1 MARLSKAMG
10 SQNPTRVSAP
20 VGFAR
25 VSTALFVLLSVASM
39 AAIWSILS
47 LISGGFGG
55 FMAPIVAVCIVLMLH
70 SFGYASGFMRAL
82 AALVLMSLSVIYQ
95 AYLFA
100 AGTIAGEMG
109 FTLGE
114 SVKMIGPDLAYA
126 LIRAHL
132 TKIELVCYGLSLLL
146 ALLLGWLFGRGKP

>member
-1 MARLSKAMG
+1 MARLNKS
-10 SQNPTRVSAP
+10 SSTQNPTRASAP

-25 VSTALFVLLSVASM
+25 ISTALLVLLSVASIT
-39 AAIWSILS
+39 AIWSILS

-55 FMAPIVAVCIVLMLH
+55 YLALIVAVCIVLMLH
-70 SFGYASGFMRAL
+70 SFGYAPGLMRAL

-114 SVKMIGPDLAYA
+114 SVKMMGPDLAYA

-132 TKIELVCYGLSLLL
+132 TQIELVCYGLSLLL
-146 ALLLGWLFGRGKP
+146 AFLLGWLLGRSKP

>member
-1 MARLSKAMG
+1 MARLSKITL
-10 SQNPTRVSAP
+10 QNRSAP
-20 VGFAR
+20 QGFAR
-25 VSTALFVLLSVASM
+25 ISSALFVLFSAASIT
-39 AAIWSILS
+39 AVWSILS

-55 FMAPIVAVCIVLMLH
+55 YMALIVAVCMVLMLH
-70 SFGYASGFMRAL
+70 SFGYMPSFMRAL
-82 AALVLMSLSVIYQ
+82 AALALMILSVIYQ
-95 AYLFA
+95 GYLFA

-132 TKIELVCYGLSLLL
+132 TQSELVCYGLALIL
-146 ALLLGWLFGRGKP
+146 AFVLGWRFGRGKP

>member
-1 MARLSKAMG
+1 M
-10 SQNPTRVSAP
+10 
-20 VGFAR
+20 GFAH
-25 VSTALFVLLSVASM
+25 VSSALFVLLSVASM

-55 FMAPIVAVCIVLMLH
+55 YMALIVAICIVLMLH
-70 SFGYASGFMRAL
+70 SFGYAPSLMRGL
-82 AALVLMSLSVIYQ
+82 AALSLMSLSVIYQ

-114 SVKMIGPDLAYA
+114 SVKMIGPELAYA

-132 TKIELVCYGLSLLL
+132 TQIELVCYGLSLLV
-146 ALLLGWLFGRGKP
+146 ALVLGWLFGRGKP

>member
-1 MARLSKAMG
+1 MAKLSKANG
-10 SQNPTRVSAP
+10 SKSPIRIGAP
-20 VGFAR
+20 VGFAHI
-25 VSTALFVLLSVASM
+25 SSALFVLLSVASM

-55 FMAPIVAVCIVLMLH
+55 YMALIVAICIVLMLH
-70 SFGYASGFMRAL
+70 SFGYAPSLIRGL
-82 AALVLMSLSVIYQ
+82 AALSLMSLSVIYQ

-114 SVKMIGPDLAYA
+114 SVKMIGPELAYA

-132 TKIELVCYGLSLLL
+132 TQIELVCYGLSLLL
-146 ALLLGWLFGRGKP
+146 ALVLGWLFGRGKP

>member
-1 MARLSKAMG
+1 MARLSKAAG
-10 SQNPTRVSAP
+10 AQNPTRASAP

-25 VSTALFVLLSVASM
+25 ISTALFVLLSVASM

-55 FMAPIVAVCIVLMLH
+55 YMALIIAVCIVLMLH
-70 SFGYASGFMRAL
+70 SFGYAPGFMRAL
-82 AALVLMSLSVIYQ
+82 SSLVLMSLSVIYQ

-126 LIRAHL
+126 LIRAHQ
-132 TKIELVCYGLSLLL
+132 TQIELVCYGLSLFL
-146 ALLLGWLFGRGKP
+146 AFLLGWLLGRTKH

>member
-1 MARLSKAMG
+1 MARLSKITL
-10 SQNPTRVSAP
+10 QNCGAP
-20 VGFAR
+20 QGFAR
-25 VSTALFVLLSVASM
+25 ISSALFVLFSAASIT
-39 AAIWSILS
+39 AVWSILS

-55 FMAPIVAVCIVLMLH
+55 YMALIVAVCMVLMLH
-70 SFGYASGFMRAL
+70 SFGYMPSFMRAL
-82 AALVLMSLSVIYQ
+82 AALALMILSVIYQ
-95 AYLFA
+95 GYLFA

-132 TKIELVCYGLSLLL
+132 TQSELVCYGLALIL
-146 ALLLGWLFGRGKP
+146 AFVLGWRFGRGKP

>member
-1 MARLSKAMG
+1 MARLTKAAGSK
-10 SQNPTRVSAP
+10 SQIRVSAP

-55 FMAPIVAVCIVLMLH
+55 YMAVIVAVCIVLMLH
-70 SFGYASGFMRAL
+70 SYGYTPSLVRAFAAL
-82 AALVLMSLSVIYQ
+82 ALMSLSVIYQ

-132 TKIELVCYGLSLLL
+132 TQIELVCYGLALLL
-146 ALLLGWLFGRGKP
+146 AFLMGWLFGRGKP

>member
-1 MARLSKAMG
+1 MRNSA
-10 SQNPTRVSAP
+10 AP

-25 VSTALFVLLSVASM
+25 LSTALFVLLSVASI

-55 FMAPIVAVCIVLMLH
+55 YMALIVAVCIVLMLH
-70 SFGYASGFMRAL
+70 SFGYKPSFKRAL
-82 AALVLMSLSVIYQ
+82 AALVLMSLSIIYQ

-132 TKIELVCYGLSLLL
+132 TQIELVCYGL
-146 ALLLGWLFGRGKP
+146 ALVFAFSLGWLFGRSKP

>member
-1 MARLSKAMG
+1 MHKTA
-10 SQNPTRVSAP
+10 AP
-20 VGFAR
+20 NGFAR
-25 VSTALFVLLSVASM
+25 ISTALFVLLSVASM

-55 FMAPIVAVCIVLMLH
+55 YMALIVAVCIVLMLH
-70 SFGYASGFMRAL
+70 SFGYRPGFMRAL
-82 AALVLMSLSVIYQ
+82 AASLLMSLSVIYQ

-114 SVKMIGPDLAYA
+114 SVNMIGPDLAYA

-132 TKIELVCYGLSLLL
+132 TQIELVCYGLSLLM
-146 ALLLGWLFGRGKP
+146 AFVLGWVLGRAKH

>member
-1 MARLSKAMG
+1 MARLSKITL
-10 SQNPTRVSAP
+10 QNRGAP
-20 VGFAR
+20 QGFAR
-25 VSTALFVLLSVASM
+25 ISSALFVLFSAASIT
-39 AAIWSILS
+39 AVWSILS

-55 FMAPIVAVCIVLMLH
+55 YMALIVAVCMVLMLH
-70 SFGYASGFMRAL
+70 SFGYMPSFMRAL
-82 AALVLMSLSVIYQ
+82 AALALMILSVIYQ
-95 AYLFA
+95 GYLFA

-132 TKIELVCYGLSLLL
+132 TQSELVCYGLALIL
-146 ALLLGWLFGRGKP
+146 AFVLGWRFGRGKP

>member
-1 MARLSKAMG
+1 MARLSQTPARQRK
-10 SQNPTRVSAP
+10 TRASAP

-25 VSTALFVLLSVASM
+25 ISTALLVLLSVASI

-47 LISGGFGG
+47 LFSGGFGG
-55 FMAPIVAVCIVLMLH
+55 YMALIVAVCVVLMLH
-70 SFGYASGFMRAL
+70 SFGYKPGFRRAL
-82 AALVLMSLSVIYQ
+82 AALVLVSLSVIYQ

-126 LIRAHL
+126 LIRAHV
-132 TKIELVCYGLSLLL
+132 TQIELVCYGVSLLL
-146 ALLLGWLFGRGKP
+146 AFVLGWLFGRGKP

>member
-132 TKIELVCYGLSLLL
+132 TQIELVCYGLSLLL

>member
-1 MARLSKAMG
+1 MRFVARISKAV
-10 SQNPTRVSAP
+10 PAP

-25 VSTALFVLLSVASM
+25 VSTVLFVILSVASI

-55 FMAPIVAVCIVLMLH
+55 YMAPIVAVCIVLMLH
-70 SFGYASGFMRAL
+70 SFGYAPGFMRAL
-82 AALVLMSLSVIYQ
+82 VALALMSLSVVYQ

-109 FTLGE
+109 FSLGE
-114 SVKMIGPDLAYA
+114 SVKMIGPDLAYS
-126 LIRAHL
+126 LIRAHV
-132 TKIELVCYGLSLLL
+132 TQIELMCYCASILL
-146 ALLLGWLFGRGKP
+146 AFVLGWLFGRGKA

>member
-1 MARLSKAMG
+1 MARLSKAAGVKNTMRIG
-10 SQNPTRVSAP
+10 QP

-25 VSTALFVLLSVASM
+25 VSSALFMLLSVASM

-47 LISGGFGG
+47 LISGGFGAY
-55 FMAPIVAVCIVLMLH
+55 MALVVAICIVSMLH
-70 SFGYASGFMRAL
+70 SFGYTPG
-82 AALVLMSLSVIYQ
+82 LVRGVVAFALMSLSVIYQ

-109 FTLGE
+109 FSLGE
-114 SVKMIGPDLAYA
+114 SVKMIGPELAYA

-132 TKIELVCYGLSLLL
+132 TQIELLCYGASLLL
-146 ALLLGWLFGRGKP
+146 ALLLGWLFGRNKP

>member
-1 MARLSKAMG
+1 MRTSAALAARPAS
-10 SQNPTRVSAP
+10 TSAP

-25 VSTALFVLLSVASM
+25 MSTALFALLSVASM
-39 AAIWSILS
+39 TAVWSILS

-55 FMAPIVAVCIVLMLH
+55 YMALIVAVCIVFMLH
-70 SFGYASGFMRAL
+70 SFGYAPGFMRAL

-126 LIRAHL
+126 LIRAHQ
-132 TKIELVCYGLSLLL
+132 TQAELVCYGLALLL
-146 ALLLGWLFGRGKP
+146 AFLLGWRFGQGKP

>member
-1 MARLSKAMG
+1 
-10 SQNPTRVSAP
+10 
-20 VGFAR
+20 
-25 VSTALFVLLSVASM
+25 M

-55 FMAPIVAVCIVLMLH
+55 YMALIVAICIVLMLH
-70 SFGYASGFMRAL
+70 SFGYAPGIMRGLVAL
-82 AALVLMSLSVIYQ
+82 SLMSLSVIYQ

-114 SVKMIGPDLAYA
+114 SVKMIGPELAYA

-132 TKIELVCYGLSLLL
+132 TQIELVCYGLSLLL
-146 ALLLGWLFGRGKP
+146 ALVLGWLFGRGKP